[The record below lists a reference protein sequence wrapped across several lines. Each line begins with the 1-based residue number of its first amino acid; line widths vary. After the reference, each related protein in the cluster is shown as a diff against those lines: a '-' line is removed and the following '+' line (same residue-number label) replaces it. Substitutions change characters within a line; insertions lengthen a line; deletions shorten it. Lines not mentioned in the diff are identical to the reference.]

1 MTIRPAVSADNLVMY
16 EFRRRFIEGAIA
28 SPAFATLH
36 LTTGSQEEFE
46 AALEDFVTTTRPLF
60 ESLVVAPDLVGDV
73 PPIFWLDKDLHRQLS
88 LMVFNLAFDWDGL
101 IAIDDDEDPV
111 YAPIDLHEEGTLIL
125 RGARRSRSDALTVYR
140 RETEEGP
147 RLEIQHWHAAK
158 PANSHSDKQ
167 NLIVRLIE
175 VLALRINAPDLHCE
189 VTTSMPP
196 QVVEPKKLS
205 KRVEFFSTNNG
216 SLKPNLNPQVTLKAT
231 PESLPAELARRQLA
245 SLVSL
250 YRQGL
255 AEPLPLFRKTSAAA
269 ALGSNSEKCWES
281 DDYSRDERSDL
292 ENMLLFPMSYDE
304 LVSETQFND
313 IVEVLRQAMNGV
325 ELTSASR
332 SDRNDPKNPP
342 SPLKARMTN
351 EGV

>member
-46 AALEDFVTTTRPLF
+46 AAFEDFVTTTRPLF

-111 YAPIDLHEEGTLIL
+111 YAPIDLHEQGTLIL

-158 PANSHSDKQ
+158 PDKSHSDEQ

-175 VLALRINAPDLHCE
+175 VLALRINAPDLPCV
-189 VTTSMPP
+189 VTTSMAS
-196 QVVEPKKLS
+196 EKAGLILNAKKY
-205 KRVEFFSTNNG
+205 
-216 SLKPNLNPQVTLKAT
+216 NLNPQVTLEAT

-255 AEPLPLFRKTSAAA
+255 ADPLPLFRKTSAAA
-269 ALGSNSEKCWES
+269 ALGSDPEGYWKSG
-281 DDYSRDERSDL
+281 DYSRGESSDL
-292 ENMLLFPMSYDE
+292 ENVLLFPMSYDE
-304 LVSETQFND
+304 LVSKTQFNH
-313 IVEVLRQAMNGV
+313 IVEVLRLAMDGV
-325 ELTSASR
+325 ERTQVTMDKREESSSLLAAMS
-332 SDRNDPKNPP
+332 
-342 SPLKARMTN
+342 LKDD
-351 EGV
+351 G

>member
-111 YAPIDLHEEGTLIL
+111 YAPIDLHEQGTLIL
-125 RGARRSRSDALTVYR
+125 RGARRSRSDTFTVYR
-140 RETEEGP
+140 RETEDGIQ
-147 RLEIQHWHAAK
+147 LEIQHWQAAPPK
-158 PANSHSDKQ
+158 DIPADEK

-175 VLALRINAPDLHCE
+175 VLALRINAPDLPCV
-189 VTTSMPP
+189 VTTSMAS
-196 QVVEPKKLS
+196 VKAELIFNAKNKKY
-205 KRVEFFSTNNG
+205 
-216 SLKPNLNPQVTLKAT
+216 NLNPQVTLKAT
-231 PESLPAELARRQLA
+231 PERLPAELARRQLA

-332 SDRNDPKNPP
+332 SDRKKLP
-342 SPLKARMTN
+342 SPLKARITN
-351 EGV
+351 ERV